1 MRNSFKE
8 CFNKLH
14 KPESC
19 PVCVGGELLRPYCP
33 ECDIPLQY
41 NHLAD
46 GSYNRIFCPKCGYRK
61 GEVLKEEDVMNQ
73 KEWWI
78 RAYQKFI
85 ENLLSVKVWIL
96 GGGIII
102 SSLMVWHIAGLE
114 EVKAETLVSLFSD
127 WCAYNGGTVTA
138 VIGLREAFKVAKI
151 KNGNG
156 EEKKKD
162 NVLV

>member
-1 MRNSFKE
+1 M
-8 CFNKLH
+8 
-14 KPESC
+14 
-19 PVCVGGELLRPYCP
+19 CP
-33 ECDIPLQY
+33 ECTEEEYLDFKFRS
-41 NHLAD
+41 D
-46 GSYNRIFCPKCGYRK
+46 GSVSKLFCPKCGWTK
-61 GEVLKEEDVMNQ
+61 VKEEDVMKQ

-78 RAYQKFI
+78 RAYQKLI

-96 GGGIII
+96 GGGMII
-102 SSLMVWHIAGLE
+102 SSIMVWHIAGLE

-156 EEKKKD
+156 KEKKND

>member
-1 MRNSFKE
+1 MNSFKE
-8 CFNKLH
+8 CFKKLH

-19 PVCVGGELLRPYCP
+19 PVCIGVKLFRPMCP
-33 ECDIPLQY
+33 ECTEEVYLDFKFRD
-41 NHLAD
+41 D
-46 GSYNRIFCPKCGYRK
+46 GSVSKLFCPKCGWTK
-61 GEVLKEEDVMNQ
+61 VKEEDVMSSQ

-78 RAYQKFI
+78 RAYQKLV

-96 GGGIII
+96 GGGMII
-102 SSLMVWHIAGLE
+102 SSIMVWHIAGLE

-138 VIGLREAFKVAKI
+138 VLGLREAFKVAKI

-156 EEKKKD
+156 KEKND
-162 NVLV
+162 NVMV